1 VNALR
6 IIITVVFGLAALA
19 LLLVGLGYTRQRRA
33 LSDLI
38 EDVTH
43 AAEHEYAIVDFENL
57 AELPDPVEKYFRLV
71 LVYGQPRIRLAR
83 FTQRGELRINEQSDK
98 WSRFSASQV
107 VAAGPPGFVWNAR
120 VSVAPLL
127 HVRVRDG
134 YVAGRGSGA
143 VTLLSALTVASESDR
158 PELNS
163 GALHRYLAEA
173 VWYPTALL
181 PSAGVEWS
189 AIDSTRA
196 LATLTD
202 SDVSVSL
209 EFRFNDVGEVTGI
222 YAAERWGR
230 FGDTYELVPWEG
242 RFGSYTRKQGV
253 LVPTTGEVGW
263 HRAGGFWPFWKG
275 EVLYLDYDYG
285 D

>member
-1 VNALR
+1 MHPAR
-6 IIITVVFGLAALA
+6 VVTAIVLGLLALAAILA
-19 LLLVGLGYTRQRRA
+19 WLGYTRQRRVT
-33 LSDLI
+33 LDLI
-38 EDVTH
+38 EDVVH
-43 AAEHEYAIVDFENL
+43 AAEHQPRTVDFECL
-57 AELPDPVEKYFRLV
+57 AELPAPVEKYFRLV
-71 LVYGQPRIRLAR
+71 LNDPQPCIRRAR
-83 FTQRGELRINEQSDK
+83 FTQRGELRINEQSGK

-143 VTLLSALTVASESDR
+143 VALLSALTVASESDR

-209 EFRFNDVGEVTGI
+209 EFRFNDVGEVSGI

-230 FGDTYELVPWEG
+230 FGGTYELVPWEG
-242 RFGSYTRKQGV
+242 RFGNYTRKQGV
-253 LVPTTGEVGW
+253 LVPATAEVGW
-263 HRAGGFWPFWKG
+263 HRASGFWSFWRG
-275 EVLYLDYDYG
+275 EVLDLNYDYR

>member
-1 VNALR
+1 MHAWRV
-6 IIITVVFGLAALA
+6 IITVLLGLVAVALV
-19 LLLVGLGYTRQRRA
+19 LVLLGYTRHRRA
-33 LSDLI
+33 TNDLI
-38 EDVTH
+38 DEIAH
-43 AAEHEYAIVDFENL
+43 ASEHENARVDFANL
-57 AELPDPVEKYFRLV
+57 IDLPDPVEKYFRLV
-71 LVYGQPRIRLAR
+71 LADGQPRIRLAR
-83 FTQRGELRINEQSDK
+83 FTQRGALRIREQSNK

-107 VAAGPPGFVWNAR
+107 VSAGPPGFVWDAR

-127 HVRVRDG
+127 HVGVRDS
-134 YVAGRGSGA
+134 YVAGISAGVVS
-143 VTLLSALTVASESDR
+143 LLSALTVASESDR
-158 PELNS
+158 SELNS
-163 GALHRYLAEA
+163 GALHRYLAEG

-209 EFRFNDVGEVTGI
+209 EFRFNEVGEVTGI
-222 YAAERWGR
+222 YAVERWGR

-242 RFGSYTRKQGV
+242 RFANYTRRHGV

-263 HRAGGFWPFWKG
+263 HRAGGFWSFWKG
-275 EVLYLDYDYG
+275 ELLDLDYDYG

>member
-1 VNALR
+1 VHAWR
-6 IIITVVFGLAALA
+6 VIITVVLGLVAVALV
-19 LLLVGLGYTRQRRA
+19 LVWLGYTRQRRA
-33 LSDLI
+33 TSDLI
-38 EDVTH
+38 EEVTR
-43 AAEHEYAIVDFENL
+43 AAEHKSASVDFESL
-57 AELPDPVEKYFRLV
+57 SELPDPVEKYFRLV
-71 LVYGQPRIRLAR
+71 LADGQPCIRLAR
-83 FTQRGELRINEQSDK
+83 FTQRGELRINERSDR
-98 WSRFSASQV
+98 WSRFTASQV
-107 VAAGPPGFVWNAR
+107 VDAGTPGFVWDAR
-120 VSVAPLL
+120 VSVTPLL

-134 YVAGRGSGA
+134 YVAGRGSGV

-189 AIDSTRA
+189 AIDGTRA
-196 LATLTD
+196 LAKLTD
-202 SDVSVSL
+202 SGVSVSL

-230 FGDTYELVPWEG
+230 FGDTYELIPWEG
-242 RFGSYTRKQGV
+242 RFGNYTRKQGV

-263 HRAGGFWPFWKG
+263 HRAGGFWSFWKG
-275 EVLYLDYDYG
+275 QLLDLNYDYG